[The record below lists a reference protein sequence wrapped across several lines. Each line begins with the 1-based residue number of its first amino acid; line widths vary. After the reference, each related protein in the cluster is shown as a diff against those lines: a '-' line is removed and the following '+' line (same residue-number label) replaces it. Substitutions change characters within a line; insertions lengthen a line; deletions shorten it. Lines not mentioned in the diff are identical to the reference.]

1 MLALGAKGV
10 ISVLSNVAPKNTHD
24 MVAKFMAGD
33 VAGATKLQL
42 DAIELIKALFCEVN
56 PIPVKAALNLMDY
69 EVGPCRLPL
78 CDMEEKN
85 LETLRTA
92 LKNYGLLK

>member
-1 MLALGAKGV
+1 MTWLQNSWLAY
-10 ISVLSNVAPKNTHD
+10 
-24 MVAKFMAGD
+24 FEGD
-33 VAGATKLQL
+33 TARSAKLQL

-56 PIPVKAALNLMDY
+56 PIPVKAALNLMGY

>member
-1 MLALGAKGV
+1 
-10 ISVLSNVAPKNTHD
+10 
-24 MVAKFMAGD
+24 MVAKFMSGD
-33 VAGATKLQL
+33 VAGAAKLQL

-56 PIPVKAALNLMDY
+56 PIPVKAALNLMGY

-92 LKNYGLLK
+92 LKNCGLLK

>member
-1 MLALGAKGV
+1 
-10 ISVLSNVAPKNTHD
+10 
-24 MVAKFMAGD
+24 MVVKFMAGD
-33 VAGATKLQL
+33 VAGAAKLQL

-56 PIPVKAALNLMDY
+56 PIPVKAALNLMGY

>member
-1 MLALGAKGV
+1 
-10 ISVLSNVAPKNTHD
+10 

-33 VAGATKLQL
+33 VAGAAKLQL

-56 PIPVKAALNLMDY
+56 PIPVKAALNLMGY

-92 LKNYGLLK
+92 LKNCGLLK

>member
-1 MLALGAKGV
+1 
-10 ISVLSNVAPKNTHD
+10 
-24 MVAKFMAGD
+24 MAGD
-33 VAGATKLQL
+33 VAGAAKLQL

-56 PIPVKAALNLMDY
+56 PIPVKAALNLMGY

>member
-1 MLALGAKGV
+1 
-10 ISVLSNVAPKNTHD
+10 

-33 VAGATKLQL
+33 VAGAAKLQL

-56 PIPVKAALNLMDY
+56 PIPVKAALNLMGY

-85 LETLRTA
+85 LETQTTA
-92 LKNYGLLK
+92 LKNYVLLK